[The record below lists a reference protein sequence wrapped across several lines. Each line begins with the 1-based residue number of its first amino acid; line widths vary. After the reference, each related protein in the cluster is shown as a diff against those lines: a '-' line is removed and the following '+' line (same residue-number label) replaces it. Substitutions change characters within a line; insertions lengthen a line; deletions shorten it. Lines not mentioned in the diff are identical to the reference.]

1 MSFTK
6 SFKPKTMSYLNRL
19 KAEKAAREL
28 YEKEKEE
35 LKTLLMRIESTYN
48 ERGSEFLSN
57 LKSFISHETG
67 N

>member
-1 MSFTK
+1 
-6 SFKPKTMSYLNRL
+6 MSYINRL
-19 KAEKAAREL
+19 KTEKAAREL

-57 LKSFISHETG
+57 LKNFISHETG

>member
-1 MSFTK
+1 
-6 SFKPKTMSYLNRL
+6 MSYLNRL

-57 LKSFISHETG
+57 LKNFISHETG